1 MRTSTTVAFL
11 KYLIVVGN
19 GETVMNTIKQNTLEQ
34 YEDLLAGG
42 GTAYDRVASLFDAG
56 TFVELGRFVKK
67 ATTEFDDAP
76 GNEFEGV
83 VTGYGAID
91 GKLVFAFVQDFSR
104 MKGAMS
110 EAHAKKIVAVYDAA
124 MKSGAPVIGVFDSAG
139 AKVLEGV
146 AALSGY
152 GSIMKASAQ
161 ASGVIPQMAIV
172 AGTCSG
178 SMATVA
184 SMFDVVIGTK
194 EASLYITS
202 PFDLKA
208 KGVENAGSMAYAA
221 ENGAVSVVTAT
232 VEEAIA
238 TAKKLV
244 TLFPSNSVEGT
255 AYNEVGDSANRL
267 ISGEGALAE
276 IVAELVD
283 AGSAVEL
290 SKSYAPETATTIAS
304 IGGITVGVVAAGGK
318 LTSKGAEK
326 AAKFV
331 SFCDSFSIP
340 VVTLVDCEGT
350 AACACCEKAPFA
362 SKLARLAS
370 AYAVSTTAKVTVVT
384 GKAYGTVFTIFG
396 SKTLGA
402 DVALATPSASISVM
416 PTEAAVEFIYAEQIK
431 SAADP
436 MAEKEAVTAEWTGK
450 VCSPVTAARNGDIDD
465 IISADQLRMRVAAAL
480 EMLSGKATTAPYK
493 KHGNLPL

>member
-11 KYLIVVGN
+11 KYYIVVGN

-124 MKSGAPVIGVFDSAG
+124 MKSG
-139 AKVLEGV
+139 
-146 AALSGY
+146 GY

-161 ASGVIPQMAIV
+161 ASGVIPQIAIV

-194 EASLYITS
+194 DASLYITS
-202 PFDLKA
+202 PFALKA

-290 SKSYAPETATTIAS
+290 TKSYAPETATTIAS

>member
-1 MRTSTTVAFL
+1 
-11 KYLIVVGN
+11 
-19 GETVMNTIKQNTLEQ
+19 MNKLKQNTLEQ

-42 GTAYDRVASLFDAG
+42 GSAYDRVASLFDAG

-91 GKLVFAFVQDFSR
+91 GKLVFTFVQDFSR

-152 GSIMKASAQ
+152 GSIMKASAM
-161 ASGVIPQMAIV
+161 ASGVIPQIAII

-178 SMATVA
+178 SLATIA
-184 SMFDVVIGTK
+184 SMADVTIAAK
-194 EASLYITS
+194 DASLYITS
-202 PFDLKA
+202 PCALKA
-208 KGVENAGSMAYAA
+208 KGEDKAGTIAYAA
-221 ENGAVSVVTAT
+221 ENGAVSVVTDT
-232 VEEAIA
+232 VDQALA

-244 TLFPSNSVEGT
+244 ALFPSNSVEGT
-255 AYNEVGDSANRL
+255 AYNEVGDAANR
-267 ISGEGALAE
+267 IVSGEGTLAD
-276 IVAELVD
+276 ITAELVD
-283 AGSAVEL
+283 AGTAVEL
-290 SKSYAPETATTIAS
+290 SKAYAPETATTIAS
-304 IGGITVGVVAAGGK
+304 IGGITVGIVAAGEK
-318 LTSKGAEK
+318 LTSKGADK

-340 VVTLVDCEGT
+340 VVTLLDCEGT
-350 AACACCEKAPFA
+350 APCVCCEKAPFA

-370 AYAVSTTAKVTVVT
+370 AYALSTTAKVTVVT
-384 GKAYGTVFTIFG
+384 GKAYGTVFTILG

-402 DVALATPSASISVM
+402 DVALATPSACISVM

-431 SAADP
+431 AADDP
-436 MAEKEAVTAEWTGK
+436 MAEKAAVTAEWSEK

-465 IISADQLRMRVAAAL
+465 IIDPSELRMRVAAAL